1 MGMRPLVR
9 NQANKHPCTQ
19 TIELWAR
26 RSCSPLDFGNKPINK
41 HLASDLEDQ
50 TKWLALIDKNVLS
63 ASLQLGWRVRLAL
76 VRRSYPGHGVSS
88 KQETS
93 GSSCTSRLI
102 IFEEHPSDTQR
113 VPTGFLLEL
122 VHSSTPPLVSGTVRS
137 RPLAAK
143 VNWRLLPLFRRPAT
157 APRRFYAPGLGCS
170 RGARRGARRGGRH
183 YT

>member
-41 HLASDLEDQ
+41 HLASDVEDQ

-76 VRRSYPGHGVSS
+76 IRRSYPGHSVSS

-102 IFEEHPSDTQR
+102 MFEEHPSDTQR
-113 VPTGFLLEL
+113 VPYG
-122 VHSSTPPLVSGTVRS
+122 VPSGTGAFFHRKPYPPRGGAA
-137 RPLAAK
+137 RPLCGKNSAAGRGS
-143 VNWRLLPLFRRPAT
+143 NFACDTRR
-157 APRRFYAPGLGCS
+157 
-170 RGARRGARRGGRH
+170 
-183 YT
+183 